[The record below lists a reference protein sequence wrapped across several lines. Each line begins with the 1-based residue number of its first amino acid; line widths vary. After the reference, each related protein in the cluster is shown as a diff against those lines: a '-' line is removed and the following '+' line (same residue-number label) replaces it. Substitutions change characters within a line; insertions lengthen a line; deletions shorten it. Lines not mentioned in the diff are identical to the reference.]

1 MGATKSEIYS
11 EDIIQLAELFK
22 AVGHPARLKAL
33 LLTANETDHDISATE
48 IQNKIE
54 LSQSTV
60 SKHLKQLRDVGLVK
74 TRLVVRKSK
83 SCLVYRINTDAL
95 KHIEKVMAHLK
106 QKANIKCDSRFESTN
121 AFFTRFREAT
131 YSNQTFVT

>member
-1 MGATKSEIYS
+1 MGATKFEIYS

-22 AVGHPARLKAL
+22 AMGHPARLKAL

-60 SKHLKQLRDVGLVK
+60 SQHLKQLRNTGLVK
-74 TRLVVRKSK
+74 TKLVVKKIK

-95 KHIEKVMAHLK
+95 KYIEKVTTHLK
-106 QKANIKCDSRFESTN
+106 QKANIKCDNRFESVN
-121 AFFTRFREAT
+121 AFFTKFREIS
-131 YSNQTFVT
+131 YSNQAFVT